1 MKKIGFVDYYI
12 SEWHANNY
20 PIWIADINK
29 AMGEDFT
36 VAYAWAELDISP
48 VDGLSTDE
56 WCSKYN
62 VSKCNS
68 IQQLCQQ
75 SDYIVILAPSDPD
88 KHLEYAGSVLPYG
101 KPTYI
106 DKTFAPDCE
115 TAVKIF
121 DIARLHGASFF
132 STSALRYAKEIEELS
147 CDKIK
152 TTGGG
157 SNMAEYII
165 HQAEMVVKVL
175 NAAPISAV
183 VNETEDGYNALV
195 SFEGGKTAEITYAPA
210 LPFSVSID
218 EGSVIKICSDFFR
231 GLIADMLRFFT
242 SGKPS
247 FDTGET
253 IRVMKLRDLILSK
266 VDTLSRQSQ

>member
-20 PIWIADINK
+20 PAWICDVSK
-29 AMGEDFT
+29 AIGEDFT
-36 VAYAWAELDISP
+36 VVYAWAERDISP

-56 WCSKYN
+56 WCSQYN
-62 VSKCNS
+62 VSKCNT
-68 IQQLCQQ
+68 IQELCEK

-88 KHLEYAGSVLPYG
+88 KHLAYAKAVLSYG

-121 DIARLHGASFF
+121 DIAKLHGTSFF
-132 STSALRYAKEIEELS
+132 STSALRYAQEIEDLDA
-147 CDKIK
+147 DKIT

-157 SNMAEYII
+157 SNIAEYII
-165 HQAEMVVKVL
+165 HQAEMIIKVL
-175 NAAPISAV
+175 KANPVSATIEENA
-183 VNETEDGYNALV
+183 DGYKGLV
-195 SFEGGKTAEITYAPA
+195 NFEGGKTAEIAYGPS

-218 EGSVIKICSDFFR
+218 DKEVIQIRSDFFR

-242 SGKPS
+242 SGIPS
-247 FDTGET
+247 FDINQT
-253 IRVMKLRDLILSK
+253 IWVMKLRDMILSEVNNLK
-266 VDTLSRQSQ
+266 